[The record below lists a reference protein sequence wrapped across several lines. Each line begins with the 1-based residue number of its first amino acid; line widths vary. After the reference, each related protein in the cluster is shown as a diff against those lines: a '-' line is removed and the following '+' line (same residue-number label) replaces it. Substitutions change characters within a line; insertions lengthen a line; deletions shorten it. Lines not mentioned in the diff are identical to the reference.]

1 MASVTFGSI
10 TITDGT
16 STPRTYGVAVDP
28 NHSGNYSS
36 LNVIMLSDGSM
47 WGGVT
52 TLNAAQLSAT
62 RTNAT
67 GSYTPTGQ
75 LSDSTDLT
83 GGPGSLEIW
92 ATGAIKFTCSDGT
105 VDTRTI
111 GSTVSL
117 PYQLPA
123 IVSRIWATGTDIAA
137 ANIKVL
143 KV

>member
-10 TITDGT
+10 TITDGA
-16 STPRTYGVAVDP
+16 SVSRTYGVAVDP

-36 LNVIMLSDGSM
+36 LNVVMLADGSL

-52 TLNAAQLSAT
+52 TLNPSQLSAT

-67 GSYTPTGQ
+67 GSYSPTGQ
-75 LSDSTDLT
+75 LSDSVDLT
-83 GGPGSLEIW
+83 GGAGILEIW
-92 ATGAIKFTCSDGT
+92 ATGNIKFTCSDGT

-111 GSTVSL
+111 GSGVAL

-123 IVSRIWATGTDIAA
+123 IVARIWATGTDIAA